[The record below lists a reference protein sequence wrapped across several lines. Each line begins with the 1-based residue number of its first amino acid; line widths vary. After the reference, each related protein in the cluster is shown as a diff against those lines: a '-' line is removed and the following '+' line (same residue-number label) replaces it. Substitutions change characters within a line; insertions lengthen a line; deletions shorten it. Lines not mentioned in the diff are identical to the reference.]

1 MVDIEIFTVGLDE
14 QLLKEILYR
23 GRPLLLTELTYDE
36 DKEIL
41 NIGISREEMTEH
53 MDPMI

>member
-41 NIGISREEMTEH
+41 KIGISGEEMTEY